1 MVLMKKTTQHLRHT
15 NKEFEG
21 SLPSVNPNTRST
33 GTGAATISINPA
45 RHISK
50 ANGGHNVWVAT
61 ISNNLNTR
69 YTGAATISINPARH
83 TSKQG

>member
-33 GTGAATISINPA
+33 GTEAATISINPA

-50 ANGGHNVWVAT
+50 ANGGHNV
-61 ISNNLNTR
+61 
-69 YTGAATISINPARH
+69 
-83 TSKQG
+83 